1 METVSCLKPQLN
13 CIVFM
18 LRSVWQQ
25 LSAHETNFKG
35 TVAKEKLLMLKI
47 PLSLC
52 ILVSFISS
60 LVPHKQLKVRLQC

>member
-47 PLSLC
+47 PRPLPLYTR
-52 ILVSFISS
+52 FIYFVYSPS
-60 LVPHKQLKVRLQC
+60 QAA